1 MFNPLIRRRIG
12 RSIACVILVAGLPV
26 WALAQSRSSGDGNG
40 DGNGGGAPA
49 AAGAQ
54 TFSALEARELT
65 QAGFPVALAQ
75 RVPLAPLVDGD
86 VLADAAYADARMATG
101 FVQNRP
107 FQGQPASERT
117 EVRIVYTEDTLYFGI
132 VCYTEDPSTIIVADS
147 RRDSDLTE
155 TDSFRIILDTYHDG
169 LNGFVFGT
177 NPAGVEYDGQLTNE
191 GQGSGR
197 FGGGGS
203 GRPSNSRQQRGSGG
217 GLNVNWDGAWQ
228 VATNIT
234 DIGWTAEIAI
244 PFRTLRYPAAD
255 VQTWGMNFQ
264 RNIRFN
270 NEQAYWSPL
279 PRQFSLNRLSLA
291 GELQG
296 LRVPAQRNLQLMP
309 YVLGDAAYRTAE
321 ARTVGNGDWGADLK
335 YSITPSLTLDATYQ
349 TDFAQV
355 EVDDE
360 QINLDRFT
368 LFFPEKRPF
377 FLENAGLFSVGQ
389 SGAVDVFFSRRI
401 GLGEQGEQIPIIG
414 GGRLSG
420 QVGNNTNVGFL
431 NMQTAAVGVTGM
443 QTAAA
448 DATRMPQ
455 QNFTVGRIRQNLANR
470 SNIGV
475 MFVNRQAVGSFVGD
489 NDTNRSYAVDGRWG
503 IGQGGTISGFAANT
517 QTPANALAGLRER
530 WGLADAGDGAHA
542 YGLSAQH
549 QSEAVRLS
557 LGYSEVAPN
566 FNPEVGFLARR
577 SYRRANASVFT
588 TLRPDDFWG
597 VHEFRPHVSHY
608 TIFDFQ
614 TGLHETQFTHIDNH
628 IEWRNG
634 YEIHTG
640 VNVHREGV
648 FKPFDIFP
656 GVTVPPG
663 RYDHSEAQI
672 AGNTNLGA
680 PVSGNFNAIVG
691 GLFGGHR
698 VTVTPSIAARMG
710 ETFNAL
716 FEWSYNDLDLPL
728 GHFTTNLIRLRTSY
742 SFTTRM
748 FFQALVQYN
757 DRANLWSSNL
767 RFGLLSDANTGLFV
781 VYNDIQPLG
790 LERRDFVVA
799 SGRSLTIK
807 YSYLFDILR

>member
-1 MFNPLIRRRIG
+1 MLNALIRRRIG
-12 RSIACVILVAGLPV
+12 LFIAPVILSVGLPV
-26 WALAQSRSSGDGNG
+26 AAMAQSQSTGSGDGTDNGNG
-40 DGNGGGAPA
+40 DGAGNGG
-49 AAGAQ
+49 
-54 TFSALEARELT
+54 FSALEARELT
-65 QAGFPVALAQ
+65 QAGFPVAFAQ
-75 RVPLAPLVDGD
+75 RVAEAPAVDGD
-86 VLADAAYADARMATG
+86 VLADAAYEDARVATG
-101 FVQNRP
+101 FVQSRP

-117 EVRIVYTEDTLYFGI
+117 EVRIVYTEDTLYFGV
-132 VCYTEDPSTIIVADS
+132 VCYTDDPTTIIAADS

-177 NPAGVEYDGQLTNE
+177 NPAGVEYDGQVTNE

-228 VATNIT
+228 VVTSVT

-244 PFRTLRYPAAD
+244 PFRTLRYPTAD

-309 YVLGDAAYRTAE
+309 YVLGDAAYRAAE
-321 ARTVGNGDWGADLK
+321 TRTVGTGDWGADLK

-401 GLGEQGEQIPIIG
+401 GLGERGEQIPIVG

-431 NMQTAAVGVTGM
+431 NMQTAAV
-443 QTAAA
+443 
-448 DATRMPQ
+448 DATGTPQ
-455 QNFTVGRIRQNLANR
+455 QNFTVGRIRQDLANR

-475 MFVNRQAVGSFVGD
+475 MFVNREAAGSLAGD
-489 NDTNRSYAVDGRWG
+489 DDFNRSYAVDGRLG

-517 QTPANALAGLRER
+517 QTPANALAGFRER
-530 WGLADAGDGAHA
+530 WGLADAGDGTHA

-549 QSEAVRLS
+549 QSEIARLS
-557 LGYSEVAPN
+557 LGYTEVAPN

-597 VHEFRPHVSHY
+597 VHEFRPHVSHF

-614 TGLHETQFTHIDNH
+614 TGWQETQFTHIDNH

-648 FKPFDIFP
+648 FQPFEIFP
-656 GVTVPPG
+656 GVMVPPG

-716 FEWSYNDLDLPL
+716 LEWSYNDLDLPG
-728 GHFTTNLIRLRTSY
+728 GHFTTNLIRFRTSY

-757 DRANLWSSNL
+757 DRADLWSSNL

-790 LERRDFVVA
+790 LDRHDFTLS

>member
-1 MFNPLIRRRIG
+1 MINTLIRRRTG
-12 RSIACVILVAGLPV
+12 RSIAIVILAAGLP
-26 WALAQSRSSGDGNG
+26 AGAGGQSSNGNG
-40 DGNGGGAPA
+40 EPDGADA
-49 AAGAQ
+49 R

-65 QAGFPVALAQ
+65 ATGAPITLALRVAEAPV
-75 RVPLAPLVDGD
+75 VDGD
-86 VLADAAYADARMATG
+86 VLADAAYEDARLATG
-101 FVQNRP
+101 FVQSRP
-107 FQGQPASERT
+107 FEGRPASERT
-117 EVRIVYTEDTLYFGI
+117 EVRIVYTEDTLYFGV
-132 VCYTEDPSTIIVADS
+132 VCYTDDPATIIAADS

-177 NPAGVEYDGQLTNE
+177 NPAGVEYDGQVTNE

-217 GLNVNWDGAWQ
+217 GLNVNWDGVWQ
-228 VATNIT
+228 VAASVT
-234 DIGWTAEIAI
+234 DVGWTAEIAI
-244 PFRTLRYPAAD
+244 PFRTLRYPPAE

-264 RNIRFN
+264 RNIRIN

-309 YVLGDAAYRTAE
+309 YVLGDAAHRTAE
-321 ARTVGNGDWGADLK
+321 ARTVGTGDWGADLK

-401 GLGEQGEQIPIIG
+401 GLGERGEQIPIVG

-420 QVGNNTNVGFL
+420 KVGNNTNVGFL
-431 NMQTAAVGVTGM
+431 NMQTAAV
-443 QTAAA
+443 
-448 DATRMPQ
+448 DATGMPQ
-455 QNFTVGRIRQNLANR
+455 QNFTVGRIRQDLANR
-470 SNIGV
+470 SNVGV
-475 MFVNRQAVGSFVGD
+475 MFVNREAAGGLAGD
-489 NDTNRSYAVDGRWG
+489 DDFNRSYAVDGRLG

-517 QTPANALAGLRER
+517 RTPANTLAGLRER
-530 WGLADAGDGAHA
+530 WGLTDAGDGTHA
-542 YGLSAQH
+542 YGMSAQH
-549 QSEAVRLS
+549 QSEVARLS
-557 LGYSEVAPN
+557 LGYTEVAPN

-577 SYRRANASVFT
+577 SYRRMNASVFT

-597 VHEFRPHVSHY
+597 VHEFRPHVSHF

-614 TGLHETQFTHIDNH
+614 TGLQETQFTHIDNH

-648 FKPFDIFP
+648 FRPFEIFP
-656 GVTVPPG
+656 GVVVPQG
-663 RYDHSEAQI
+663 RYDHAEAQI

-698 VTVTPSIAARMG
+698 VTVTPSVAARMG

-716 FEWSYNDLDLPL
+716 LEWSYNDLDLPS

-790 LERRDFVVA
+790 LERGDFIVNT
-799 SGRSLTIK
+799 GRSLSIK

>member
-1 MFNPLIRRRIG
+1 MTALTRRIG
-12 RSIACVILVAGLPV
+12 APAAFVLLAAG
-26 WALAQSRSSGDGNG
+26 ASGAAAQSQSGGNGNG
-40 DGNGGGAPA
+40 DGDGGAD
-49 AAGAQ
+49 G
-54 TFSALEARELT
+54 FSALEARELT
-65 QAGFPVALAQ
+65 QAGHPVALAR
-75 RVPLAPLVDGD
+75 RVAAAPAVDGD
-86 VLADAAYADARMATG
+86 VLADAAYEDARLATG
-101 FVQNRP
+101 FVQSRP
-107 FQGQPASERT
+107 FEGRPASERT
-117 EVRIVYTEDTLYFGI
+117 EVRIVYTEDTLYFGV
-132 VCYTEDPSTIIVADS
+132 VCYTDDPATIIAADS

-177 NPAGVEYDGQLTNE
+177 NPAGVEYDGQVTNE

-217 GLNVNWDGAWQ
+217 GLNVNWDGVWQ
-228 VATNIT
+228 VAARVT
-234 DIGWTAEIAI
+234 DAGWTAEIAI

-264 RNIRFN
+264 RNIRAN

-309 YVLGDAAYRTAE
+309 YALGDAAYRGAD
-321 ARTVGNGDWGADLK
+321 ARTVSTGDWGADLK

-401 GLGEQGEQIPIIG
+401 GLGERGEQIPIIG

-420 QVGNNTNVGFL
+420 KVGNDTNVGFL
-431 NMQTAAVGVTGM
+431 NMQTAAVDALG
-443 QTAAA
+443 AA
-448 DATRMPQ
+448 R
-455 QNFTVGRIRQNLANR
+455 QNFTVGRIRQDLANR
-470 SNIGV
+470 SNVGV
-475 MFVNRQAVGSFVGD
+475 MFVNRQAAGALAGD
-489 NDTNRSYAVDGRWG
+489 DDFNRSYAVDGRWG
-503 IGQGGTISGFAANT
+503 IGQGGTVSGFAAST
-517 QTPANALAGLRER
+517 ETPPGALAAVRER
-530 WGLADAGDGAHA
+530 HGLTGAPEGAHA
-542 YGLSAQH
+542 YGLSARH
-549 QSEAVRLS
+549 QSEVARLG
-557 LGYSEVAPN
+557 LGYTEVAPD
-566 FNPEVGFLARR
+566 FNPDVGFLARR
-577 SYRRANASVFT
+577 SYRRMNASVFT
-588 TLRPDDFWG
+588 TLRPDDYWG

-608 TIFDFQ
+608 TVFDFA
-614 TGLHETQFTHIDNH
+614 TGWQETQFTHIDNH

-640 VNVHREGV
+640 VNVTREGV
-648 FKPFDIFP
+648 FEPFEIFP
-656 GVTVPPG
+656 GVVVPPG
-663 RYDHSEAQI
+663 RYDHQEAQI

-698 VTVTPSIAARMG
+698 VTVTPSVAARMG

-716 FEWSYNDLDLPL
+716 LEWSYNDLDLPG

-742 SFTTRM
+742 SFTPRM

-757 DRANLWSSNL
+757 DRADLWSSNL

-781 VYNDIQPLG
+781 VYNDVQPLG

-807 YSYLFDILR
+807 YSYLFDVLR